1 MLIEIRSQKFRT
13 GVVPFHSGLN
23 VILGDANATN
33 SIGKSTMLMVVDFA
47 FGGKYLLEHN
57 DDVVKELG
65 HHDYFFTFQF
75 GDEIHRF
82 CRDTSQPDTVY
93 RCGVDFELG
102 PPMTL
107 EAYTAFLRQAYEVE
121 LPDLS
126 FRALVGLYTRVW
138 GKENLDPSKP
148 LHIVPSKSGEECVD
162 DLIKT
167 FDRYATI
174 RDIAL
179 KLDNAEKE
187 LKAWGTA
194 KNHRV
199 IPAIQKRG
207 YDENQKSIATL
218 ESELS
223 DIRVH
228 LARYTANVSEVVN
241 RELLELKKQ
250 KDDLLALRLT
260 LASRL
265 QRVQGNLRDN
275 RGVRGESF
283 QDLVRFFPTID
294 QGRLA
299 RVGEFHTGVA
309 RLLRSEL
316 DASQAQIEEQLATI
330 DQELLSLDERMA
342 GSLNTVEAPT
352 ALVDRV
358 AEVATKIKNAR
369 EENSRYEYEVG
380 LRAEMKRLKE
390 RLQSEK
396 EMILVVIEKTIND
409 GMRKIMTERFGP
421 ERKSPHLQLRERGYS
436 FEVEEDTGT
445 GVAYTG
451 LVLFDLTMFLLT
463 RLPILVHDTLI
474 FKNIEN
480 DSVSRILPVYLE
492 TVKQSFIALDE
503 IEKYGPETSE
513 FLEKHRVLQLDTKN
527 LLYIKDWRS
536 RTS

>member
-13 GVVPFHSGLN
+13 GVVSFHSGLN
-23 VILGDANATN
+23 VILGDTNATN

-47 FGGKYLLEHN
+47 FGGKDLLVHN

-75 GDEIHRF
+75 DDEIHRF

-93 RCGVDFELG
+93 RCAADFELG

-107 EAYTAFLRQAYEVE
+107 EAYTAFLRKAYEVE

-126 FRALVGLYTRVW
+126 FRTLVSLYTRVW

-162 DLIKT
+162 NLIKT

-179 KLDNAEKE
+179 KLDSTEKE

-194 KNHRV
+194 KDHRV
-199 IPAIQKRG
+199 IPTIQKKG
-207 YDENQKSIATL
+207 YDENQKSIAML
-218 ESELS
+218 EGELS
-223 DIRVH
+223 DIRAN

-241 RELLELKKQ
+241 RELLELKEE
-250 KDDLLALRLT
+250 KDRLLALRLT

-265 QRVQGNLRDN
+265 QRVQGNLRGSRAIRSEN
-275 RGVRGESF
+275 F
-283 QDLVRFFPTID
+283 QELVRFFPAID
-294 QGRLA
+294 QDRLA

-309 RLLRSEL
+309 RILRSEL
-316 DASQAQIEEQLATI
+316 GASQREIEEQLATI
-330 DQELLSLDERMA
+330 DQELVLLDERMA
-342 GSLNTVEAPT
+342 QSLNTVEAPA

-358 AEVATKIKNAR
+358 AEVATKIKSAR
-369 EENSRYEYEVG
+369 EENGRYEHESG

-390 RLQSEK
+390 GLQKEK
-396 EMILVVIEKTIND
+396 ETILVVIEKTIND
-409 GMRKIMTERFGP
+409 GMRRIMTERFGP
-421 ERKSPHLQLRERGYS
+421 ERKSPYLRLRERSYS

-451 LVLFDLTMFLLT
+451 LVLFDLTIFLLT
-463 RLPILVHDTLI
+463 RLPILVHDTVI

-492 TVKQSFIALDE
+492 TAKQSFIALDE
-503 IEKYGPETSE
+503 IEKYGPETSA
-513 FLEKHRVLQLDTKN
+513 FLTEHRVLQLDTKN

-536 RTS
+536 RT